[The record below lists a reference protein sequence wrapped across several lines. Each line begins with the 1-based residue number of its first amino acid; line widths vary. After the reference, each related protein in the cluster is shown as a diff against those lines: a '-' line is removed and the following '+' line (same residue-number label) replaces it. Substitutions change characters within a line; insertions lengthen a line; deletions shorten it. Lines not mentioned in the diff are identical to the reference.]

1 MKDSSSPCT
10 YKVSVR
16 IKNFNDIISFT
27 YEISNLNVFQK
38 LSYDE
43 KLKILFSYPFRLETL
58 Y

>member
-1 MKDSSSPCT
+1 MKNSSSPCT

-16 IKNFNDIISFT
+16 IKNFNDIISFAHAM
-27 YEISNLNVFQK
+27 SNLDVFQK

-43 KLKILFSYPFRLETL
+43 KLKILFSYPFRLEIL

>member
-1 MKDSSSPCT
+1 MKHSPSPCT

-16 IKNFNDIISFT
+16 IKNLNDIISFVHAM
-27 YEISNLNVFQK
+27 SDLDVFQK

-43 KLKILFSYPFRLETL
+43 KLKILFSYPFRLEIL

>member
-1 MKDSSSPCT
+1 MKNSSSHCT

-27 YEISNLNVFQK
+27 HAMSNLDVFQK

-43 KLKILFSYPFRLETL
+43 KLKILYSYPFKFEI

>member
-16 IKNFNDIISFT
+16 IKNFNDIISFA

-43 KLKILFSYPFRLETL
+43 KLKILFSYPFRFKVF
-58 Y
+58 